1 MYITKVELENIKSHV
16 DSIFEFPRGTTAI
29 TGENGAGKTSIIE
42 AVAWVLFDL
51 LDYKKQDFVRRGA
64 KKGTARVSFVSS
76 KDEREYQVVRD
87 TGTGYFVYDPMLK
100 MRVADK
106 KEDVMRFLREHLGVE
121 PGTDLETL
129 FRRAIGVPQGT
140 FTAIFLESTAER
152 KRAFDKLLKVEEY
165 RRGAEELLKTT
176 RYLNERITAAAVNI
190 ARAEGRLGRFESV
203 TEELGR
209 LAESIAAAEELKEKN
224 RVEIEQK
231 RKVIGELDAR
241 EAAVREADRAAE
253 TAESKRSSAEISA
266 RHLSDE
272 LEKALRAA
280 EIIAAVKPDAERYKA
295 ASARMN
301 ELDRRRGER
310 DKLLVELTQKEA
322 AATSVS
328 GEQKRASETLEK
340 ARTAAG
346 SIREL
351 QPLAKE
357 QDQCERSLNTL
368 KDKTAE
374 LRSLRNQAESTEE
387 RLKKRRDEYK
397 NNREELQKIRER
409 SKFAENI
416 DALQKRDKEI
426 VHELASINA
435 ALERDRRFQQEIR
448 NGLCPILSEKCLNLG
463 EGETLEKF
471 IANKFETVQQNM
483 RGLEAES
490 QSIAEKLKAAR
501 SAEQLLIQVGTL
513 TKRNEDI
520 ESEGLSLRAE
530 LEATRKK
537 IEQLSG
543 AETELADVTTRLE
556 KLDDP
561 RSKIKILR
569 AEADKESE
577 ASAQIEKLRDELEKL
592 ETEKNS
598 ISEKIAEY
606 AELDTEIEKISAERA
621 ATEDAFR
628 QFMANESAAEHVAE
642 RKEAADKASAELIGL
657 TELAKAA
664 ASDAEKAAAAY
675 NAEKHASEKAEMLLL
690 QRSEAEITA
699 TLKAHEARRAELN
712 SEIEKLN
719 ETRREMHG
727 DMLEKERQE
736 KVLETTEFIRN
747 TLKEAAPLVARN
759 YVYRVSAEANQMF
772 REITG
777 DPERTLKWGED
788 YDISLEEGGYE
799 RPFIGLSGGEQM
811 AAALSVRLALLKQMT
826 DIRIAFFDEP
836 TTNMDAERRQNLAE
850 QISRI
855 GHFDQLFIISHDD
868 TFEEYVDNTIV
879 VEKEGRRAA
888 ETGE

>member
-42 AVAWVLFDL
+42 AIAWVLFDL

-87 TGTGYFVYDPMLK
+87 TGTGYFVYDPALK
-100 MRVADK
+100 MRIADK

-176 RYLNERITAAAVNI
+176 RYLNERITAATVSI
-190 ARAEGRLGRFESV
+190 ARAEGSLGRFESV
-203 TEELGR
+203 TEELVQ
-209 LAESIAAAEELKEKN
+209 LAEKIAAEGESQKKN

-231 RKVIGELDAR
+231 RTIIGELDR
-241 EAAVREADRAAE
+241 LEAAVREADRAAGS
-253 TAESKRSSAEISA
+253 AESKRSSAEISV
-266 RHLSDE
+266 RHLSEE
-272 LEKALRAA
+272 LDKAVRAA
-280 EIIAAVKPDAERYKA
+280 EIIAAVKPDAERHRA
-295 ASARMN
+295 ASERMN
-301 ELDRRRGER
+301 ELDRRRTER
-310 DKLLVELTQKEA
+310 DKLLVEISRKEA
-322 AATSVS
+322 AAANIT
-328 GEQKRASETLEK
+328 GEQKHANETLAK
-340 ARTAAG
+340 ARKAAE
-346 SIREL
+346 SISEL
-351 QPLAKE
+351 QPLAEE
-357 QDQCERSLNTL
+357 QERNELALITL

-374 LRSLRNQAESTEE
+374 LRSLRGQAESTEE

-397 NNREELQKIRER
+397 SNREELQKIQEK
-409 SKFAENI
+409 SKLAEDV

-448 NGLCPILSEKCLNLG
+448 NGLCPILSQKCLNLG

-483 RGLEAES
+483 RGLESES
-490 QSIAEKLKAAR
+490 QNIAVKLKAAR
-501 SAEQLLIQVGTL
+501 SAEQLLIEVGTL
-513 TKRNEDI
+513 TKRNDDI
-520 ESEGLSLRAE
+520 ENEGRRLRAE
-530 LEATRKK
+530 AAAIDKK
-537 IEQLSG
+537 IEDLAG
-543 AETELADVTTRLE
+543 AEAELANVTATLE

-561 RSKIKILR
+561 RSKIKVLR
-569 AEADKESE
+569 AEVDKESE
-577 ASAQIEKLRDELEKL
+577 AAARIEKLRGELEKL
-592 ETEKNS
+592 EAEKNS
-598 ISEKIAEY
+598 VSERIAEF
-606 AELDTEIEKISAERA
+606 ADLDAEIEKVTAERS
-621 ATEDAFR
+621 ATEDAFLK
-628 QFMANESAAEHVAE
+628 FMANESAAANAAE
-642 RKEAADKASAELIGL
+642 RKEAADKASAQLVDL

-664 ASDAEKAAAAY
+664 TAEAEKAAAAY
-675 NAEKHASEKAEMLLL
+675 DADKHTAERAEMLVL
-690 QRSEAEITA
+690 QRSEAEIAA
-699 TLKAHEARRAELN
+699 TLKAHETRRAELD

-727 DMLEKERQE
+727 DMVEKERQE

-879 VEKEGRRAA
+879 VEKERQTASA
-888 ETGE
+888 